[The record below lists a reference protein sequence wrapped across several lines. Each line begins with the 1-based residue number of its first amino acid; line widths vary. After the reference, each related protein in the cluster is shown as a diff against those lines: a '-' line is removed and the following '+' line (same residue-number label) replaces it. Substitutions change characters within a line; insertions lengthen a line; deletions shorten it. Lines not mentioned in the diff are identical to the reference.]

1 MSIDPYGIHLGPLY
15 FRFYGLIIM
24 LGAIAATALAG
35 RLLRRKGYESSLAWD
50 GLLWALVFGIIGAR
64 LWHVF
69 TPSQSQIEAGI
80 TVQYY
85 LTHPLDLLDTRQGGL
100 GIPGAVI
107 GGAIGLAIFAHRRKV
122 PLLLMLDVAAPGL
135 ALAQGIGRF
144 GNFVNQELYGPPSDL
159 PWAIPI
165 RKENRLPGY
174 EQFERFH
181 PLFLYEALFN
191 FANAAFLYYLSTR
204 HAEKLLTGDIFLVY
218 LVTYPTARFFLEF
231 IRLDISPG
239 FGLNLNQV
247 FMLIVALAS
256 ASTLIIRHRRR
267 IPASA

>member
-1 MSIDPYGIHLGPLY
+1 MYVDAYGLHLGPLY
-15 FRFYGLIIM
+15 FRFYGMIIM
-24 LGAIAATALAG
+24 LGAVAATSLAG
-35 RLLRRKGYESSLAWD
+35 RLLRRRGYDSSLAWD
-50 GLLWALVFGIIGAR
+50 ALLWALIFGILGAR

-80 TVQYY
+80 TTMYY

-107 GGAIGLAIFAHRRKV
+107 GGIVGLGIFARRRKLSL
-122 PLLLMLDVAAPGL
+122 PMMLDVAAPGL

-165 RKENRLPGY
+165 RPENRLPGFGAY
-174 EQFERFH
+174 ERFH
-181 PLFLYEALFN
+181 PLFLYEALLN
-191 FANAAFLYYLSTR
+191 FANAAFLYYLDTKHSAR
-204 HAEKLLTGDIFLVY
+204 LLPGDLFLIY

-239 FGLNLNQV
+239 FGLNLNQAA
-247 FMLIVALAS
+247 MLAVALVS
-256 ASTLIIRHRRR
+256 AATLILRHRRK
-267 IPASA
+267 PAAA

>member
-1 MSIDPYGIHLGPLY
+1 MYVDPYGIHLGPLY

-24 LGAIAATALAG
+24 LGALAATYLAG
-35 RLLRRKGYESSLAWD
+35 RLLRRRGYDSSLAWD
-50 GLLWALVFGIIGAR
+50 GLIWALIFGIIGAR

-80 TVQYY
+80 TTAYY

-107 GGAIGLAIFAHRRKV
+107 GGIAGLAIFAHRRK
-122 PLLLMLDVAAPGL
+122 LSLAMMLDVASPGL

-144 GNFVNQELYGPPSDL
+144 GNYVNQELYGPPSDL

-165 RKENRLPGY
+165 RPENRLPGY
-174 EQFERFH
+174 EAFERFH

-191 FANAAFLYYLSTR
+191 FANAAFLYFLDKKY
-204 HAEKLLTGDIFLVY
+204 AGKLLPGDLFLVY
-218 LVTYPTARFFLEF
+218 LITYPMARFLLEY
-231 IRLDISPG
+231 IRLDISPA
-239 FGLNLNQV
+239 FGLNFNQA
-247 FMLIVALAS
+247 FMLGVALTS
-256 ASTLIIRHRRR
+256 AAALLFRHRRK
-267 IPASA
+267 PVAA

>member
-1 MSIDPYGIHLGPLY
+1 MFDEYGIHLGPLY
-15 FRFYGLIIM
+15 FRYYGIIIM
-24 LGAIAATALAG
+24 LGALAATSLAG
-35 RLLRRKGYESSLAWD
+35 RLLRRKGYDSSLAWD
-50 GLLWALVFGIIGAR
+50 ALLWALIFGIVGAR

-80 TVQYY
+80 TTVYY

-107 GGAIGLAIFAHRRKV
+107 GGILGLAIFARRRKI
-122 PLLLMLDVAAPGL
+122 PLAMMLDVAAPGL

-165 RKENRLPGY
+165 RPENRLPGFEAY
-174 EQFERFH
+174 ERFH
-181 PLFLYEALFN
+181 PLFLYEAIFN
-191 FANAAFLYYLSTR
+191 FANAAFLYYLATR
-204 HAEKLLTGDIFLVY
+204 QADKLLPGDVFLVY
-218 LVTYPTARFFLEF
+218 LITYPTARFLLEF

-239 FGLNLNQV
+239 LGLNLNQV
-247 FMLIVALAS
+247 FMLFVALAS
-256 ASTLIIRHRRR
+256 AATLILRHRRR
-267 IPASA
+267 PAAA